1 MKLSYYP
8 KYMQALKAVLVCLL
22 LSILQLQ
29 GVYAQDSLRE
39 EVDSLMLPLRSGES
53 NTEELSPLEQF
64 IPPTPQAAAL
74 ARYGE
79 YPVSLATGI
88 PEIDIPLY
96 EIKLGSF
103 TLPISISYHASGI
116 KVDDVASTVG
126 LGWVLNAGGAVSR
139 TICGAP
145 DLRGTSNTNDYYYR
159 SYSHIQELHN
169 QVLTSGQNIDI
180 FHHLLNT
187 PLSYHYDSQ
196 SDRYSYNFGNYS
208 GIFRY
213 SHEDQKFISL
223 NHPPMYIYA
232 HHGNDSYFYI
242 VDGNGIEYDFEEQEW
257 SGIPTDE
264 NTTDVTAWYLTKIR
278 TPNGDITFTY
288 QLASSD
294 VTLYQSYQ
302 TTKIGT
308 FITSDSPLPFAFG
321 DQTTKDD
328 YKHYSGFSATLFR
341 QKILKKIEW
350 AGNYIN
356 FTYSNDRN
364 DIAPDRLTKV
374 EIHGMDGTLY
384 KTVTF
389 NNNSYYGNNEYNRR
403 MMLASVSLSDEGT
416 YSFTYNTSSGYLPG
430 YKVLNNRYEHNNSD
444 YWGYYNGTHTKRLI
458 PANVLLR
465 AYNES
470 GINLSS
476 NLVNNMLS
484 DAADKSVNF
493 NYMKYGILENI
504 TYPTGGQTHYE
515 YEANSTGTNC
525 GGLHVKKIKEYGN
538 NSLLLRTKTYSY
550 IGIPTH
556 DPAEGMMI
564 YHTYHHYQDA
574 AVTQMTIVDHTTCT
588 SNPLLSLCNGSG
600 SPVFFNTVNETIEDG
615 LQTIGMIKYTFSSGM
630 LYDFSLG
637 QTSSSSYL
645 YPGFCWSGINDEGS
659 CSPLL
664 TEKIYY
670 DYDGVTPLRTETY
683 NYDSS
688 EVKSFSMG
696 VKPLGF
702 ITRGW
707 VSGTPTELAP
717 FDFHYPYV
725 DYRALTAHC
734 KAFNLLS
741 KTVTDNQTGF
751 TTTESYT
758 YDPQFRTLSP
768 KTVSTTNSDGKVHK
782 TVYQYTF
789 ECNDAISHEMADS
802 CLMTDQVVATRLYS
816 GTTLMKMDSTKFVKV
831 GAWYHPEYTYE
842 SRLGNPLTEKVHFAD
857 YDTYGHPQTIILN
870 QTDTTALIWGFK
882 SSLLV
887 AKVRGYSYSQ
897 VNNLPLNNKIVSAIQ
912 YQNNPSLM
920 ESYLA
925 SLRSNIGTQALVT
938 TYNHKPLFGISA
950 ITAENGYTLNY
961 AYGSDG
967 HLSAISDND
976 GPLQQ
981 FSYQYVHPYSGG
993 PNTTNYVQTQ
1003 DMLSTNTGKITRE
1016 YYDGL
1021 GRPVET
1027 ARNVAGS
1034 YVYTLQK
1041 YDKKGRISE
1050 EWIPAVG
1057 SSSPDFLSSIS
1068 SISASTHGDTRGFKT
1083 HTYDALDRLIFTAT
1097 PGDDWGGIK
1106 GVTKEYL
1113 ANAANSVNRYQAPLG
1128 GDALNKL
1135 GTYAANMLSAEK
1147 TTDEDGHTLTVFSD
1161 KLGRKVLER
1170 RGTSNDTYYIYDDL
1184 SQLRFVLSP
1193 EYQNSGYKST
1203 YGNEYRY
1210 DAKGRLA
1217 KKILPQ
1223 CEYTQYW
1230 YDTAGRM
1237 KFMQDATLRS
1247 RGLYRFMLYDKYG
1260 RLCIQGIC
1268 TNCWR
1273 GETVNTATYNT
1284 SGTGFQN
1291 TGYQLGRDGDISGT
1305 VTLELVNYYDNYD
1318 FIRLYNSSLQ
1328 TSSSTTT
1335 TSLQTGSIRKASD
1348 GSTLAAALYY
1358 DYKGRPVNTRS
1369 ISLGNRLTTVATSYK
1384 YWGDVYQ
1391 TVQTDYPTTNTLI
1404 AANLV
1409 STTTNNYNASTGLLT
1424 NTTLTLKAGYGSAVT
1439 KTIQALTY
1447 DGLGRVVSNTRS
1459 GSAGAVAYN
1468 YNLHNWVTEINGLG
1482 FHEWLNYADGTN
1494 PLYNGNISTQKW
1506 QVSNESFNRGY
1517 RFTYNALNWLTE
1529 AVYGEQNFQKN
1540 DNDYNEK
1547 VLEYSANGMM
1557 KRFQRRGLKD
1567 DGEYGKIDNLHI
1579 SLNGNRPH
1587 IITDDADPQTVY
1599 GAMEFNDGSN
1609 SGQEYFYDACGSLVA
1624 DANKGI
1630 AHIDYD
1636 NCNYPK
1642 KIQFTNGNTIEY
1654 VYTPDGQKL
1663 RAKYQ
1668 TAIDDIVVPL
1678 NTTANLNSSQI
1689 VNTTQT
1695 DYIGNVIY
1703 TGTSSGA
1710 ITTTSLNKCLFAGGY
1725 ATFYNTVPTYHYY
1738 TQDHLGNNRAV
1749 VNDNGTVEQITHY
1762 YPFGGT
1768 YADVGLNSS
1777 LQPYKYNGKEL
1788 DRMHGLNW
1796 YEYGHRQYDPVI
1808 PMFTMVDPDC
1818 EDYPYISPYAYCLN
1832 NPILHIDMDGRS
1844 VWTKMAKAAVRVGKR
1859 VAKNGLSALNQAD
1872 TYVSAFSDITDD
1884 INTLTN
1890 SDATTTE
1897 RVMAGISLASE
1908 VLPVSMG
1915 DVKDAKRV
1923 ADRVDKSLGRTGTTI
1938 AKRNGVTIKTYG
1950 TNDAHKP
1957 AHAHVNGQGN
1967 EVRIG
1972 ANGKPLKGE
1981 KELSPQQQKVVKENI
1996 KDIRKEVNA
2005 IGKENKKIEDE
2016 YERFKLSK

>member
-1 MKLSYYP
+1 MKLSYYLNY
-8 KYMQALKAVLVCLL
+8 KQALKAVLLCLL
-22 LSILQLQ
+22 LSILQFQ
-29 GVYAQDSLRE
+29 GAFAQDSFIE
-39 EVDSLMLPLRSGES
+39 EADSLMLPLRSGES
-53 NTEELSPLEQF
+53 NTEQLSPIEQY

-126 LGWVLNAGGAVSR
+126 LGWVLNAGGVVCR

-145 DLRGTSNTNDYYYR
+145 DLRETYNSHDYYYR
-159 SYSHIQELHN
+159 SLAHVQEIQG
-169 QVLTSGQNIDI
+169 QASSSGQNGTL
-180 FHHLLNT
+180 FAEMYLR
-187 PLSYHYDSQ
+187 PLECAYDTQ
-196 SDRYSYNFGNYS
+196 SDKYSYNFGNFS
-208 GIFRY
+208 GVFRF
-213 SHEDQKFISL
+213 SHEHQEFISL
-223 NHPPMYIYA
+223 NHPQLYIY
-232 HHGNDSYFYI
+232 GQGGPNSYFYI
-242 VDGNGIEYDFEEQEW
+242 SDINGIEYEFREHEW
-257 SGIPTDE
+257 TGVPTDE
-264 NTTDVTAWYLTKIR
+264 NTTDICAWYLTKIK

-288 QLASSD
+288 QRASSD
-294 VTLYQSYQ
+294 ITLYQSYQ
-302 TTKIGT
+302 TTRIGASPSYALT
-308 FITSDSPLPFAFG
+308 EPAAVLASSSDYI
-321 DQTTKDD
+321 D
-328 YKHYSGFSATLFR
+328 FSATLFR

-350 AGNYIN
+350 SGNHID
-356 FTYSNDRN
+356 FTYSNDRS
-364 DIAPDRLTKV
+364 DIAPDRLVKMEV
-374 EIHGMDGTLY
+374 VGMDGTLF

-389 NNNSYYGNNEYNRR
+389 NNNNYYGNDAYNKR

-416 YSFTYNTSSGYLPG
+416 YSFGYNTSHGYLPG
-430 YKVLNNRYEHNNSD
+430 YKVLYNRYKHNTSD
-444 YWGYYNGTHTKRLI
+444 FWGYYNGTYTEKLI
-458 PANVLLR
+458 PADVLMS
-465 AYNES
+465 AYGIS
-470 GINLSS
+470 GVTLSPS
-476 NLVNNMLS
+476 QISYMTAN
-484 DAADKSVNF
+484 AAIKSVNF
-493 NYMKYGILENI
+493 NYMKCGILESI
-504 TYPTGGQTHYE
+504 AYPTGGDTHYE
-515 YEANSTGTNC
+515 YEANGSGTSC
-525 GGLHVKKIKEYGN
+525 GGLHVKTITDYADN
-538 NSLLLRTKTYSY
+538 ASIPRIRRYSY
-550 IGIPTH
+550 VGIPTH
-556 DPAEGMMI
+556 DPVERMMI
-564 YHTYHHYQDA
+564 YKDYRIYQNPYFPA
-574 AVTQMTIVDHTTCT
+574 HELCNTTTCT
-588 SNPLLSLCNGSG
+588 SIPLLPLGNGSG
-600 SPVFFNTVNETIEDG
+600 SPVLFHTVSETTEEG
-615 LQTIGMIKYTFSSGM
+615 AQTIGRVQYSFSNGM
-630 LYDFSLG
+630 LYDYYQGETVLLG
-637 QTSSSSYL
+637 GQ
-645 YPGFCWSGINDEGS
+645 YPGFCWSGINDEGN
-659 CSPLL
+659 CTPML

-670 DYDGVTPLRTETY
+670 DSDGETPLKTETY
-683 NYDSS
+683 NYQSTNIR
-688 EVKSFSMG
+688 SFSTG
-696 VKPLGF
+696 VKIVGLISPSSLGM
-702 ITRGW
+702 IPAYY
-707 VSGTPTELAP
+707 SK
-717 FDFHYPYV
+717 PYV
-725 DYRALTAHC
+725 DYRETTAHC
-734 KAFNLLS
+734 KAFSLLS
-741 KTVTDNQTGF
+741 KTTTDHQTGF
-751 TTTESYT
+751 STTESYT
-758 YDPQFRTLSP
+758 YDSQFRTPSP
-768 KTVSTTNSDGKVHK
+768 KTIATTNSDGKVFK
-782 TVYQYTF
+782 TVYRYGF
-789 ECNDAISHEMADS
+789 ECCDS
-802 CLMTDQVVATRLYS
+802 LNIGINENIPWTDQIVSTRQYS
-816 GTTLMKMDSTKFVKV
+816 GSTLLKTDSTKFVKV
-831 GAWYHPEYTYE
+831 GAWYHPEYSYE

-882 SSLLV
+882 SSLLG

-1203 YGNEYRY
+1203 YGYEYRY

-1328 TSSSTTT
+1328 TSSSATT

-1447 DGLGRVVSNTRS
+1447 DGLGRIVSNTRS

-1567 DGEYGKIDNLHI
+1567 DGDYGKIDNLHI

-1587 IITDDADPQTVY
+1587 SITDDADPQTVY

-1642 KIQFTNGNTIEY
+1642 EIQFTNGNTIQY

-1663 RAKYQ
+1663 RTKYQ
-1668 TAIDDIVVPL
+1668 TAVDNIVVPL
-1678 NTTANLNSSQI
+1678 NTTTTLSNSQI

-1695 DYIGNVIY
+1695 DYVGNVIY
-1703 TGTSSGA
+1703 TGMSSGA
-1710 ITTTSLNKCLFAGGY
+1710 STTTSLNKCLFAGGY
-1725 ATFYNTVPTYHYY
+1725 ATFSNNVPTYHYY

-1768 YADVGLNSS
+1768 YADVGLNSG

-1788 DRMHGLNW
+1788 DRMHGLNL
-1796 YEYGHRQYDPVI
+1796 YDYGARHYDAIV
-1808 PMFTMVDPDC
+1808 PMFTQIDPLA
-1818 EDYPYISPYAYCLN
+1818 EKYYNFSPYVYCGN
-1832 NPILHIDMDGRS
+1832 NPIINIDP
-1844 VWTKMAKAAVRVGKR
+1844 TGKEKID
-1859 VAKNGLSALNQAD
+1859 ALDPDDKENKNLKLAITNFKDEKNVINIWAHGSSSSMTVYDNQ
-1872 TYVSAFSDITDD
+1872 TGENKRI
-1884 INTLTN
+1884 
-1890 SDATTTE
+1890 SDAKGFRNFLDQNSNVWENHKKGDQITIVLHSCETGLQSKDKNSF
-1897 RVMAGISLASE
+1897 AQKISSSL
-1908 VLPVSMG
+1908 
-1915 DVKDAKRV
+1915 KDAVVIAPEQAIYAVKGEEKGTYF
-1923 ADRVDKSLGRTGTTI
+1923 KSVESTKDFNNSISRWI
-1938 AKRNGVTIKTYG
+1938 QY
-1950 TNDAHKP
+1950 
-1957 AHAHVNGQGN
+1957 
-1967 EVRIG
+1967 E
-1972 ANGKPLKGE
+1972 KGE
-1981 KELSPQQQKVVKENI
+1981 KTNDYKGNSLPGSTGFKYVTNQSPWY
-1996 KDIRKEVNA
+1996 D
-2005 IGKENKKIEDE
+2005 
-2016 YERFKLSK
+2016 KLLNLFGL